1 MYSLI
6 KPNDATKLKEL
17 SMNRTA
23 NKEIKELKIPNI
35 RDDRKDKDGLP
46 KTAKQ
51 PYISMNR
58 NLNEKE

>member
-1 MYSLI
+1 
-6 KPNDATKLKEL
+6 
-17 SMNRTA
+17 MNRTA

-51 PYISMNR
+51 PYISVNR
-58 NLNEKE
+58 NINEKE